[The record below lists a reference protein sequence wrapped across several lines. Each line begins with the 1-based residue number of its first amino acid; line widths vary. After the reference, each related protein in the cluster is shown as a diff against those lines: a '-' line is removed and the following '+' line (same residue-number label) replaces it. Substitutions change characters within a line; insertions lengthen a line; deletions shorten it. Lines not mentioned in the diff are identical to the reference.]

1 MSEKILTKLTSG
13 RFLLVVASAVV
24 FAIMSIK
31 GMLAGEFVAGLLTM
45 VMRDYFSRNDREKL
59 P

>member
-1 MSEKILTKLTSG
+1 MNPISKLTSG
-13 RFLLVVASAVV
+13 RFLLVLAAAIV
-24 FAIMSIK
+24 FITMSIK

-45 VMRDYFSRNDREKL
+45 VMRDYFARPDRDKL